1 MIPIPAQASAAVKLP
16 TMPGRVRQATTAAP
30 ANPAA
35 EEAPYIPGLQFNERL
50 TWRAG
55 KAIPVADLLSRLQN
69 LSQELKTLEQDQV
82 DRTSFTRVAQDLA
95 SANLIGHKDKGIRAY
110 TACCV
115 VDILR
120 LCAPDAPFKNAQ
132 LKVPMQTGEGT
143 FD

>member
-1 MIPIPAQASAAVKLP
+1 
-16 TMPGRVRQATTAAP
+16 MPGRIRQATATAA
-30 ANPAA
+30 ADQQADVQ
-35 EEAPYIPGLQFNERL
+35 YIPGLQFNESL

-69 LSQELKTLEQDQV
+69 LSQELKSLEQDQV

-132 LKVPMQTGEGT
+132 LKVCINTKRESM
-143 FD
+143 

>member
-1 MIPIPAQASAAVKLP
+1 MPGRIRQATASAADQQSDV
-16 TMPGRVRQATTAAP
+16 
-30 ANPAA
+30 
-35 EEAPYIPGLQFNERL
+35 PYIPGLQFNESL

-55 KAIPVADLLSRLQN
+55 KAIPVADLLGRLQN
-69 LSQELKTLEQDQV
+69 LSKELKNLEQDQV
-82 DRTSFTRVAQDLA
+82 DRTSFTKVAQDLA

-132 LKVPMQTGEGT
+132 LKVMQE
-143 FD
+143 DEVKSL

>member
-1 MIPIPAQASAAVKLP
+1 
-16 TMPGRVRQATTAAP
+16 MPGRIRQATATAA
-30 ANPAA
+30 NQQLDV
-35 EEAPYIPGLQFNERL
+35 PYIPGLQFNESL

-55 KAIPVADLLSRLQN
+55 KAIPVADLLSRLQS
-69 LSQELKTLEQDQV
+69 LSKELKNLEQDQV

-110 TACCV
+110 TASCV

-132 LKVPMQTGEGT
+132 LKVCIKIRRNSMWLI
-143 FD
+143 

>member
-1 MIPIPAQASAAVKLP
+1 
-16 TMPGRVRQATTAAP
+16 MPGRIRQATATAADQQSQVS
-30 ANPAA
+30 
-35 EEAPYIPGLQFNERL
+35 YIPGLQFNEPL

-55 KAIPVADLLSRLQN
+55 KAIPVADLLSRLQT
-69 LSQELKTLEQDQV
+69 LSQELKSLEQDQI

-95 SANLIGHKDKGIRAY
+95 SANLIGHKDKGVRAY

-132 LKVPMQTGEGT
+132 LKV
-143 FD
+143 